1 MKKDKFADINR
12 TKKNGKGFVIFVAVA
27 AICLAGVLCA
37 VRLRTES
44 NSVFLET
51 GNVEFVTEES
61 I

>member
-12 TKKNGKGFVIFVAVA
+12 TKKHGNTFVILVAVA

-37 VRLRTES
+37 VRLRAES
-44 NSVFLET
+44 NSVILET
-51 GNVEFVTEES
+51 RNVEFVTGEN

>member
-12 TKKNGKGFVIFVAVA
+12 TKRHGNTFVILVAVA

-37 VRLRTES
+37 VRLRAES
-44 NSVFLET
+44 NSVILET
-51 GNVEFVTEES
+51 GSIELVTEES